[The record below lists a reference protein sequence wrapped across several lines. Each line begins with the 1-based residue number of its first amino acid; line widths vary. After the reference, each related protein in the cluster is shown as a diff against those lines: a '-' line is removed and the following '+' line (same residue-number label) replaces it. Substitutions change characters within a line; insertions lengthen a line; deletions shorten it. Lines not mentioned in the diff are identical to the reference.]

1 MRKFND
7 SLHLC
12 VQMSM
17 NKTLTQIAPR
27 VLPPN
32 KTHVQHPLFIV
43 QKAPA
48 HNSVKDTSNTA
59 TNRSTKNEQTNVEEA
74 TGEYDNLSVCA
85 SVNSTDSISSS
96 GRVVHRPGVHC
107 KPGPIQLGIGGE
119 DVDDLVRRTSPS
131 TTDSFERDIDVRA
144 TTIVSGII
152 QSLRPTS
159 SITGY

>member
-1 MRKFND
+1 
-7 SLHLC
+7 
-12 VQMSM
+12 M

-32 KTHVQHPLFIV
+32 KPHVQQPIFIA

-48 HNSVKDTSNTA
+48 DNSVMETSNNA
-59 TNRSTKNEQTNVEEA
+59 INRSTKNEQTNLEEA
-74 TGEYDNLSVCA
+74 AGEYDNLSVCA
-85 SVNSTDSISSS
+85 SVKSADVISGS
-96 GRVVHRPGVHC
+96 GRVVHRPGLRC

-119 DVDDLVRRTSPS
+119 DVDDLVRRTSQS
-131 TTDSFERDIDVRA
+131 ASDSLERDIDVRA
-144 TTIVSGII
+144 TTIVSGIV